1 MGILGPLLTLICVS
15 LAAVGA
21 AAAFVSHA
29 RPGAGLG
36 LAAHAA
42 GLADEYDEGRLS
54 ELDERRLL
62 GVVHGARWPLTLFVF
77 SAAFVA
83 GACLAWTSG

>member
-1 MGILGPLLTLICVS
+1 MDIFGSLMTLICVS
-15 LAAVGA
+15 VAVVCA

-42 GLADEYDEGRLS
+42 GLSDAYDEGRLS
-54 ELDERRLL
+54 EADERRLL
-62 GVVHGARWPLTLFVF
+62 GVVHGVRWPLTLFVF
-77 SAAFVA
+77 VAAFVA
-83 GACLAWTSG
+83 GACLAWTMG